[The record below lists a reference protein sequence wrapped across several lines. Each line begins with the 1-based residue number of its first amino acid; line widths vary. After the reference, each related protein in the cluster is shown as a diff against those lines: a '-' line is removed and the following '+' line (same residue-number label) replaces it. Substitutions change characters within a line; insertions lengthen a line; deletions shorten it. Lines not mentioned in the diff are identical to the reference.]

1 MKLTLQ
7 TANLHVFIKM
17 KNEKYLK
24 KTNEVITNQCT
35 YIATTKN
42 YFLSEHT
49 HSIFY
54 RGPFTFIV
62 IFIYSIH

>member
-35 YIATTKN
+35 YIATTTK
-42 YFLSEHT
+42 Y
-49 HSIFY
+49 Y
-54 RGPFTFIV
+54 
-62 IFIYSIH
+62 